1 MEPPRAAPLQIPSE
15 DDVPLFDPSGL
26 SASLSA
32 DDWHN
37 SFDLSSVAA
46 ARLGIGSP
54 PSQDG
59 SASLSAAA
67 SIANLTRSDSRNNT
81 NTNSDTNPT
90 SNPPRQASTSRST
103 SQDAP
108 LEPQTLQ
115 TPEDAA
121 KRGRRRRS
129 SAAQDDPQQ
138 PASAVSSAALPQ
150 KDTSVGSKVRMW
162 WERSAAGTPDVD
174 SNDSSVVE
182 KDQPQPQPQAQQHP
196 QLQPATILPSLRT
209 DVKPTSSSGTT
220 ATDYAYT
227 SPTST
232 SQETSSPAVR
242 SPAADFLSAFSSLNS
257 VVQPSTSYDN
267 RSLSYS
273 PPRSGHRSLGAS
285 LMRDDTRNGSAAAP
299 GLASWRGLGSAA
311 AQLYDSKLT
320 TAPNPPPRSDD
331 EGARVGPSGRY
342 LLGKTIGFGGFS
354 TVREGWD
361 LEAEGP
367 ADPTAPMI
375 DGQRRGRKVAV
386 KIVYHDQDQDRQG
399 KDQTKKKQQ
408 HSQELS
414 IWKRLPTHQHL
425 LPLLHHEC
433 VALDGPHPD
442 QVRGGGTTAELLI
455 MPYCDQGNLLDFVR
469 SEGGAN
475 SVIFPSNGELPFT
488 PEDRRS
494 GSGSWVAPSP
504 ARSTQLSRSSSLR
517 TSMDDPSWRNSG
529 PRTGSGFVLAQRH
542 GGGIGRVASVSAA
555 SQLRTIPAG
564 QETSS
569 VASSPVSAAG
579 SVSSGSRLMRRTTSR
594 LSRSQGVPIDAARE
608 TMRQLASALSTLH
621 NKSHVLHGDLKL
633 ENVLGQDQTS
643 WKKRQRMA
651 MLDGDSGVVRSRQ
664 NSAGMTDSIDSLAA
678 ASVSSKQ
685 TLDITD
691 AVMPCWR
698 IADFGLAQ
706 VLDPAHGK
714 TGMPGA
720 AALIRALKDEA
731 APTAAKESN
740 SQKNGKKS
748 GRGGSLAYTAPEFL
762 RAQGTQGTA
771 SPTTGE
777 PSGQEDELPSESP
790 FAADMW
796 ALGCILYALLSGK
809 LPFTDSFEP
818 RLQMK
823 IAKAQWELP
832 PRLRRRAER
841 LTASSTGTLTSTQS
855 QSNRNS
861 SIDRAGSV
869 EPQGPADRFAFSQRR
884 NASGAL
890 RGPGSLGAVD
900 LSASLPSLLP
910 RERQHTEPATTAL
923 PKRMIAVHSDH
934 VVGSAPGRADHLE
947 SFEINEVAKAKADV
961 EEDPESDDDT
971 DIDPAWDGLSWDRA
985 AARQALRGLL
995 EPDPR
1000 RRWTIDQLCSSAWI
1014 RQEGAE
1020 PLPSPAPISILGNS
1034 TALQSNHSMSTSTA
1048 TALSGTKGF
1057 SVEPEPWTAPS
1068 PGVDAA
1074 SKASPSGLPSAQ
1086 LSPPPN
1092 FDKANVD
1099 EQFQRTE
1106 RGRRSSS
1113 RARTRP
1119 VQLAHDSSGSASPAQ
1134 SPSIPIEDGESA
1146 KRRSRS
1152 TSRLSLQY
1160 RDSSRNRSTDVS
1172 GSSTPN
1178 RDRDPAWMSHHL
1190 GSSLNSQH
1198 QWTHSVAKD
1207 RCDSPAESERRGRLP
1222 RSRMAD
1228 LDENTTWNGE
1238 DGTSSDS
1245 RAGSHSA
1252 SLHRTVPIAIRG
1264 RSHSRSRSRHSG
1276 ESGSPERFAQRS
1288 ISRSRSN
1295 YSLSHDA
1302 GGAAGFL
1309 YGRSVEPQPV
1319 LAAPIMA
1326 DHTQAQRS
1334 STARSRSRAP
1344 DALAQ
1349 ILGRQRSRSRSRASG
1364 SLEPSRSDGIA
1375 NRSTPSLHTT
1385 NSNGK
1390 ASGLVDDDKVS
1401 TDSETG
1407 QQEARGR
1414 ARDRR

>member
-1 MEPPRAAPLQIPSE
+1 M
-15 DDVPLFDPSGL
+15 PLFDPSGL

-37 SFDLSSVAA
+37 SFDLNSVAA

-81 NTNSDTNPT
+81 NSDTVAT
-90 SNPPRQASTSRST
+90 SHLQRQGSTSRST
-103 SQDAP
+103 SHDVDYDTT
-108 LEPQTLQ
+108 TLQ
-115 TPEDAA
+115 TQQDDA

-129 SAAQDDPQQ
+129 SAANNNEADQ
-138 PASAVSSAALPQ
+138 PSAGVNTAALPQ

-162 WERSAAGTPDVD
+162 WERSAAGTPEADE
-174 SNDSSVVE
+174 NDTSIVE
-182 KDQPQPQPQAQQHP
+182 KPSPAAPLP
-196 QLQPATILPSLRT
+196 PLQT
-209 DVKPTSSSGTT
+209 DVNPTSASSAANPTF
-220 ATDYAYT
+220 T
-227 SPTST
+227 SPTSM
-232 SQETSSPAVR
+232 SQDMSSSPAVR
-242 SPAADFLSAFSSLNS
+242 SPAADFLSAFASLNS

-299 GLASWRGLGSAA
+299 GFASWRGLGSAA
-311 AQLYDSKLT
+311 AQLYDAKLT

-331 EGARVGPSGRY
+331 EGARVGPGGRY

-361 LEAEGP
+361 LEAQGP

-375 DGQRRGRKVAV
+375 DGQRKGRKVAV
-386 KIVYHDQDQDRQG
+386 KIVYHDQNHDRQAQ
-399 KDQTKKKQQ
+399 DASKKQP
-408 HSQELS
+408 HLSTSQELH
-414 IWKRLPTHQHL
+414 IWKSLPTHQHL

-433 VALDGPHPD
+433 VSLDGPHADPS
-442 QVRGGGTTAELLI
+442 RGGGTTAELLI

-469 SEGGAN
+469 SEGGAH
-475 SVIFPSNGELPFT
+475 SVPFSLTGEQPFST
-488 PEDRRS
+488 EDRRS

-504 ARSTQLSRSSSLR
+504 ARSSTQLSRTSSLK
-517 TSMDDPSWRNSG
+517 TSMDDPTWRHSG
-529 PRTGSGFVLAQRH
+529 PRTGSGFMMARH
-542 GGGIGRVASVSAA
+542 AGSHALGRVASVSAA

-564 QETSS
+564 QEASS

-579 SVSSGSRLMRRTTSR
+579 SVSSGSRLIRRTGSR

-643 WKKRQRMA
+643 WKKRQRMS
-651 MLDGDSGVVRSRQ
+651 MLDSDGGEARSRQ
-664 NSAGMTDSIDSLAA
+664 NSGGLADSIGSLAA
-678 ASVSSKQ
+678 SSISSRQ
-685 TLDITD
+685 TLDVTD

-698 IADFGLAQ
+698 LADFGLAQ
-706 VLDPAHGK
+706 VLDPAHAKNGVS
-714 TGMPGA
+714 A
-720 AALIRALKDEA
+720 APALIRALKEEA
-731 APTAAKESN
+731 HLTGPNEATK
-740 SQKNGKKS
+740 QKKGSKT

-762 RAQGTQGTA
+762 RAQGTPGST
-771 SPTTGE
+771 SPPAAESYGE
-777 PSGQEDELPSESP
+777 DGELPPESP
-790 FAADMW
+790 YAADMW

-809 LPFTDSFEP
+809 LPFSDSFEP

-823 IAKAQWELP
+823 IAKAQWDLP

-841 LTASSTGTLTSTQS
+841 LVASSTSTLTSQQS
-855 QSNRNS
+855 ISNRNS
-861 SIDRAGSV
+861 MTDRSGSV
-869 EPQGPADRFAFSQRR
+869 EPAGTTDRFAFSQQRR
-884 NASGAL
+884 STSSAP
-890 RGPGSLGAVD
+890 RGPGSFGVMD

-910 RERQHTEPATTAL
+910 RERQITEPATSAL
-923 PKRMIAVHSDH
+923 PKRVIAVHSDQ

-947 SFEINEVAKAKADV
+947 SFEINEVAKARADI
-961 EEDPESDDDT
+961 EEDPESDEDS

-985 AARQALRGLL
+985 AARQVLRGLL
-995 EPDPR
+995 EPDPK
-1000 RRWTIDQLCSSAWI
+1000 RRWTIDKLCSSAWI
-1014 RQEGAE
+1014 RQEGVE
-1020 PLPSPAPISILGNS
+1020 PVVSSSFAPPTSLLANAS
-1034 TALQSNHSMSTSTA
+1034 AVRSSHSTSTS
-1048 TALSGTKGF
+1048 TTTGLLDGR
-1057 SVEPEPWTAPS
+1057 TAPS
-1068 PGVDAA
+1068 EQEDWAAPNAVAKRA
-1074 SKASPSGLPSAQ
+1074 SKSSPSVSDASQQPS
-1086 LSPPPN
+1086 

-1099 EQFQRTE
+1099 EHFQRTE

-1113 RARTRP
+1113 LARTRP
-1119 VQLAHDSSGSASPAQ
+1119 VQLALDHSASPSPAQ
-1134 SPSIPIEDGESA
+1134 SPAISMDEDDSA

-1152 TSRLSLQY
+1152 TSRISLRY

-1178 RDRDPAWMSHHL
+1178 RDRDPSWISHHL
-1190 GSSLNSQH
+1190 ASSLNSQTH
-1198 QWTHSVAKD
+1198 QWGHSAGKD

-1238 DGTSSDS
+1238 DDTSSDS
-1245 RAGSHSA
+1245 RAGSHAPS
-1252 SLHRTVPIAIRG
+1252 SLHRAGPIAIRG

-1276 ESGSPERFAQRS
+1276 ESVSPERFAHRS

-1295 YSLSHDA
+1295 YSLSHEA
-1302 GGAAGFL
+1302 GGGASSLL
-1309 YGRSVEPQPV
+1309 YGRSVEVQAV
-1319 LAAPIMA
+1319 MAPIMA

-1349 ILGRQRSRSRSRASG
+1349 ILGRQRSRSRSRVRN
-1364 SLEPSRSDGIA
+1364 SLEP
-1375 NRSTPSLHTT
+1375 NRSTPSLSAA
-1385 NSNGK
+1385 NSTSKVLG
-1390 ASGLVDDDKVS
+1390 ATEDDKVS
-1401 TDSETG
+1401 TDSERD
-1407 QQEARGR
+1407 QEARGR